1 MSDFF
6 PACFPQAMKILN
18 NFKTIT
24 EGSPR
29 NYKMSQKITFE
40 RRHLQWVISSEKVN
54 KTRKKYR
61 PAIC

>member
-24 EGSPR
+24 EGSPK
-29 NYKMSQKITFE
+29 NYKMLQKVTFE
-40 RRHLQWVISSEKVN
+40 IRHLQWVTSTEKVN
-54 KTRKKYR
+54 KT
-61 PAIC
+61 